1 MKTKLCKCGV
11 QELHPVRIKYGYDT
25 CVSCSTAEKYG
36 CVDIINHKTGNNIQ
50 ILSRQ
55 DADTIAKLTRR
66 RGYGTYLRQRRIGA
80 GWKQSLYGR
89 ESWKVKRINNRR
101 KSKCFNTV
109 VRSHPRPLKT
119 RIVLVTCCNYR
130 EKLKT
135 LLALAHTLQGMGFSW
150 YE

>member
-1 MKTKLCKCGV
+1 MNIQKTTTIMCKCGT

-66 RGYGTYLRQRRIGA
+66 RGYGTMLR
-80 GWKQSLYGR
+80 
-89 ESWKVKRINNRR
+89 
-101 KSKCFNTV
+101 
-109 VRSHPRPLKT
+109 
-119 RIVLVTCCNYR
+119 
-130 EKLKT
+130 
-135 LLALAHTLQGMGFSW
+135 
-150 YE
+150 